1 MQLYLAAAP
10 CCLGNAARWG
20 LPLLHAAYSVEE
32 SRLTSLTLP
41 AHVQGGLLLLTGPEN
56 PAVPQPDTLARDILR
71 ECLRRRYTGVVIE
84 PQLPAAALSALAELC
99 RRYGR
104 ALYVAE
110 PCGHMVPDARVVVST
125 ALSGGTLRQ
134 RLRDACRRF
143 EARRLAL
150 DLACVRMDFSLPAP
164 YGTGTALTPQ
174 QLTELRG
181 QPHRILLAGAVR
193 PLLHLRT
200 ERHDPLRTVRR
211 CRHPA
216 PQDSA
221 GRGAGHPCW
230 LSGPAGSDGGA
241 AAAAGQRIRARGNH
255 PRALSGSIITLI
267 AVLARSLGLLTALD
281 TGAFIALSL
290 THLGQNAC
298 LGAAS
303 LETLQSAV
311 QGLAFLDVN
320 FRHLY
325 FPPSDAPGSILG
337 AL

>member
-20 LPLLHAAYSVEE
+20 LPLLHAAYGVEE

-56 PAVPQPDTLARDILR
+56 PAVPQPDTLA
-71 ECLRRRYTGVVIE
+71 
-84 PQLPAAALSALAELC
+84 ALAELC

-134 RLRDACRRF
+134 RLGDACRLF
-143 EARRLAL
+143 GARRLAL

-181 QPHRILLAGAVR
+181 R
-193 PLLHLRT
+193 
-200 ERHDPLRTVRR
+200 RTVFFSPELCARYFTYE
-211 CRHPA
+211 
-216 PQDSA
+216 Q
-221 GRGAGHPCW
+221 
-230 LSGPAGSDGGA
+230 SGMTHFVLFDDADTLHRKIALGTELGIPAGFLA
-241 AAAAGQRIRARGNH
+241 LPEAMEAL
-255 PRALSGSIITLI
+255 PRL
-267 AVLARSLGLLTALD
+267 LGK
-281 TGAFIALSL
+281 G
-290 THLGQNAC
+290 
-298 LGAAS
+298 
-303 LETLQSAV
+303 
-311 QGLAFLDVN
+311 
-320 FRHLY
+320 
-325 FPPSDAPGSILG
+325 
-337 AL
+337 

>member
-20 LPLLHAAYSVEE
+20 LPLLHAAYGVEE
-32 SRLTSLTLP
+32 GRLTSLTLP

-56 PAVPQPDTLARDILR
+56 PAVPQPDTLARDTLR

-110 PCGHMVPDARVVVST
+110 SCGHMVPDARVVVST

-143 EARRLAL
+143 GARRLAL

-174 QLTELRG
+174 QLTELCW
-181 QPHRILLAGAVR
+181 H
-193 PLLHLRT
+193 
-200 ERHDPLRTVRR
+200 
-211 CRHPA
+211 
-216 PQDSA
+216 
-221 GRGAGHPCW
+221 GR
-230 LSGPAGSDGGA
+230 
-241 AAAAGQRIRARGNH
+241 
-255 PRALSGSIITLI
+255 
-267 AVLARSLGLLTALD
+267 
-281 TGAFIALSL
+281 
-290 THLGQNAC
+290 
-298 LGAAS
+298 
-303 LETLQSAV
+303 
-311 QGLAFLDVN
+311 
-320 FRHLY
+320 
-325 FPPSDAPGSILG
+325 
-337 AL
+337 

>member
-1 MQLYLAAAP
+1 M
-10 CCLGNAARWG
+10 
-20 LPLLHAAYSVEE
+20 EE

-143 EARRLAL
+143 GARRLAL

-181 QPHRILLAGAVR
+181 R
-193 PLLHLRT
+193 
-200 ERHDPLRTVRR
+200 RTVFFSPELCARYFTYE
-211 CRHPA
+211 
-216 PQDSA
+216 Q
-221 GRGAGHPCW
+221 
-230 LSGPAGSDGGA
+230 SGMTHFVLFDDADTLHRKIALGTELGIPAGFLA
-241 AAAAGQRIRARGNH
+241 LPEAMEAL
-255 PRALSGSIITLI
+255 PRL
-267 AVLARSLGLLTALD
+267 LGK
-281 TGAFIALSL
+281 G
-290 THLGQNAC
+290 
-298 LGAAS
+298 
-303 LETLQSAV
+303 
-311 QGLAFLDVN
+311 
-320 FRHLY
+320 
-325 FPPSDAPGSILG
+325 
-337 AL
+337 